1 MSPFPP
7 YGSVVLEWEEGI
19 PDERSPFGV
28 SGRELVTPFA
38 KVVFDERGFIKSFVD
53 TAADRELVG
62 EGYPFNTFLMAEDVP
77 SQYDN
82 WDVDAD
88 IELRYRDC
96 SKFLSSQM
104 VSRGAVELRIRNRYQ
119 ISEKSTITQDMIF
132 YADSP
137 LVKFETMMDW
147 QEEHRFL
154 KTAFD
159 TSVFSD
165 FARQEIQFGYS
176 KRPTTRNNSVD
187 QAKFEVLNHKYTDL
201 SETRY
206 GVSILNDCKYGIS
219 VCGGQLRLSLHKGG
233 MRPDFRGD
241 KGEHYCEYGFLPHEG
256 GFSAENVIH
265 PAYAFNYHPIVVE
278 GNRAMDPLVR
288 CSAEN
293 VVVETVKP
301 CEDGERAF
309 ILRLYEAEGTM
320 THTDVALSFRPKS
333 VELTN
338 MLEEKEAE
346 LPAAE
351 TFRLTFRPFEIKTV
365 KVRY

>member
-1 MSPFPP
+1 M
-7 YGSVVLEWEEGI
+7 
-19 PDERSPFGV
+19 
-28 SGRELVTPFA
+28 
-38 KVVFDERGFIKSFVD
+38 
-53 TAADRELVG
+53 
-62 EGYPFNTFLMAEDVP
+62 
-77 SQYDN
+77 
-82 WDVDAD
+82 
-88 IELRYRDC
+88 
-96 SKFLSSQM
+96 
-104 VSRGAVELRIRNRYQ
+104 
-119 ISEKSTITQDMIF
+119 
-132 YADSP
+132 
-137 LVKFETMMDW
+137 
-147 QEEHRFL
+147 
-154 KTAFD
+154 
-159 TSVFSD
+159 
-165 FARQEIQFGYS
+165 
-176 KRPTTRNNSVD
+176 
-187 QAKFEVLNHKYTDL
+187 NHKYTDL

-256 GFSAENVIH
+256 GFSAENVIQ

-278 GNRAMDPLVR
+278 GNRAMDSLVR

-338 MLEEKEAE
+338 MLGEKEAE